1 MRRSSLHRLSGTN
14 RICGVADDFVS
25 RLEIT
30 EDLYIA
36 VHTQASDYI
45 HPFRLPIAYS
55 LDEGALLVIGHGGDG
70 HKHGWSSAM
79 DRPLHTTETAGR
91 QTTIGA
97 MDVQLNGHRPGIQVH
112 VMRNARN
119 WRMEGLTGIGRNS
132 KRHLLA
138 YLHFPHG
145 CFGDGHD
152 QSQMISIDNLHNGH
166 RSRLAGGRSNQCS
179 GMQISGGDD
188 SVKRCI
194 DVQIRFELRYSAQS
208 VPRSCDVVLC

>member
-1 MRRSSLHRLSGTN
+1 MLRVRRASLHLLSGTN
-14 RICGVADDFVS
+14 CVCSVADDFVS

-36 VHTQASDYI
+36 VHAQTSDHI

-55 LDEGALLVIGHGGDG
+55 LDEGALLVIGHCGDR

-91 QTTIGA
+91 QAAIGA
-97 MDVQLNGHRPGIQVH
+97 MDIQLYGHRPGIHVH

-119 WRMEGLTGIGRNS
+119 RLIARLTGIGRNS

-138 YLHFPHG
+138 YLHFSHI
-145 CFGDGHD
+145 CFWNWHD
-152 QSQMISIDNLHNGH
+152 
-166 RSRLAGGRSNQCS
+166 
-179 GMQISGGDD
+179 
-188 SVKRCI
+188 
-194 DVQIRFELRYSAQS
+194 
-208 VPRSCDVVLC
+208 